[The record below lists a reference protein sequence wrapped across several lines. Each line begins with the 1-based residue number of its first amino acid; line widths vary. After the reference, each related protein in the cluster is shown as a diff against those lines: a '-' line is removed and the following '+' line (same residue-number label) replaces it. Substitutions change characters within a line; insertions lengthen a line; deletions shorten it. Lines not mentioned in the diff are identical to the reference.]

1 MGSIGGVETS
11 SLDDTPDDYGRW
23 MLHGPQG
30 SGKSTLASTIAELG
44 PCLFID
50 LNGEKGVRSFKG
62 APYADNIEIARPTSI
77 TKLDDIFWALD
88 KGGHG
93 YKSTVIDSVT
103 SVGKMGM
110 RFLMGHSETAVREIR
125 MGTAPAQI
133 QTWGQNLDILTDVA
147 TFWYGLADGNRPE
160 PMHVV
165 MTAQTLIAEEVQ
177 PGGAKETRRMPDVQ
191 KGARSVMMS
200 APDYIVYCDFE
211 DDDEAFGDDSKMP
224 VRLIARF
231 GPNPEYRT
239 KARIPINLRGKM
251 PPVLGRKNPPS
262 LAQLSRVLGI
272 GGAPAPI
279 TKAKAT
285 VAAATTKDGE

>member
-1 MGSIGGVETS
+1 MGNIGGVETS
-11 SLDDTPDDYGRW
+11 SLGDTADDYGRW
-23 MLHGPQG
+23 LIHGPQG

-62 APYADNIEIARPTSI
+62 APYADNIEIARPKSI

-125 MGTAPAQI
+125 QGTAPAQI
-133 QTWGQNLDILTDVA
+133 QTWGQNLDILTDIA
-147 TFWYGLADGNRPE
+147 TFWYGLADGERPE
-160 PMHVV
+160 PMHVI
-165 MTAQTLIAEEVQ
+165 MTAQTLIAEEIQ

-200 APDYIVYCDFE
+200 APDYIVYTDFE
-211 DDDEAFGDDSKMP
+211 DDDDAFGDDTKMP
-224 VRLIARF
+224 VRMIARF

-239 KARIPINLRGKM
+239 KARIPINLRGKL

-285 VAAATTKDGE
+285 AVATTKDGE